1 MKKLMHTLFLS
12 CLKAT
17 ELIEKKLLFRLS
29 LSEKIRLEMHKAMCD
44 ACSMYEK
51 QSRTLDMALS
61 NSETKEG
68 KVVDLHKFKQ
78 EIISK
83 IEERE

>member
-1 MKKLMHTLFLS
+1 MKKLMHMLFLS

-44 ACSMYEK
+44 ACSLYEK
-51 QSRTLDMALS
+51 QSSTIDKALS
-61 NSETKEG
+61 SSETKEG
-68 KVVDLHKFKQ
+68 KVVDLHNFKK

-83 IEERE
+83 IEKRG